1 MSAKSPGFC
10 PLIPTRLSDDTLK
23 HELHKS
29 SLLITKF
36 ELSYFPGN
44 CKADI
49 VLGLSKLSDEN
60 LGYKAT

>member
-49 VLGLSKLSDEN
+49 GVGSFQIV
-60 LGYKAT
+60 